1 MSNETKAVTPVEF
14 NPETIYSMKEA
25 KDLLDANKGQPLPG
39 LQFYAENKAGEK
51 TLAVVLP
58 TLSSRGKVIASLKCL
73 AGGPDHIR
81 ERSDWHQALR
91 SPESRKT
98 PKAVETVAAAV

>member
-1 MSNETKAVTPVEF
+1 MTVTFDAEKVY
-14 NPETIYSMKEA
+14 TLTEA
-25 KDLLDANKGQPLPG
+25 RELLDANKGEPLGG

-58 TLSSRGKVIASLKCL
+58 GLSNRLKVRASLKCI

-81 ERSDWHQALR
+81 ERSDWHQSLR
-91 SPESRKT
+91 SPEMSKKT
-98 PKAVETVAAAV
+98 AKKTVAVGAPAPAAE